1 MAQNDRYIRTRDRRF
16 KLGELLADGMNE
28 WDAYKIAFPLDNNIS
43 TNIKGFKNKGIY
55 PFGEVD
61 DPQPTMSQSFA
72 TSKELA
78 AIPRPYLNSSDTV
91 APSVATSSDTVAQTS
106 VVDVSDSVLMGK
118 IKTLVDEAVR
128 AQIEVIKSSIES
140 STSVVKML
148 PRLKRT
154 KENTQP
160 TSFRFPLE
168 LVQRAKEKAKTDPR
182 GSHGLNAIV
191 EAFLFEYIGSP
202 QDLLE

>member
-1 MAQNDRYIRTRDRRF
+1 MAQNDRYIRTREGRF
-16 KLGELLADGMNE
+16 KMGELMAGGMNE
-28 WDAYKIAFPLDNNIS
+28 REAYRLAFPTDANIGHHIKQFK
-43 TNIKGFKNKGIY
+43 IKGVY

-118 IKTLVDEAVR
+118 IKTLVNEAVR
-128 AQIEVIKSSIES
+128 AQIEVIRSSIES
-140 STSVVKML
+140 STSVVKL
-148 PRLKRT
+148 RPKLKRT
-154 KENTQP
+154 KENSIP
-160 TSFRFPLE
+160 TSFRLPKK
-168 LVQRAKEKAKTDPR
+168 LVEQAKKAAKTDPR
-182 GSHGLNAIV
+182 GSMGLNGLV
-191 EAFLFEYIGSP
+191 ESLLFEYIGSP
-202 QDLLE
+202 RDLLE